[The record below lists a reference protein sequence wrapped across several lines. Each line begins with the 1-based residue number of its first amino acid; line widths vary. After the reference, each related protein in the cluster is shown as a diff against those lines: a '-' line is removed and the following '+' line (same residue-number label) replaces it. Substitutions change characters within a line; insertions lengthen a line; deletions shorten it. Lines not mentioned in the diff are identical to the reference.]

1 VPMPADDA
9 EESWSRSRFAR
20 ATSRG
25 VRGFA
30 GGACRARCS
39 RPPSSSQACRENS
52 YWNYQRPA
60 SPLESVP
67 ELPNHRSGNSHTM
80 QRGNDAGQ
88 SLIKRLTLRS
98 PTPVTGYAM
107 PQIWVKCLPIPEL
120 PSYAQGRRLV
130 THPCSNVPIMRAL
143 ISPFGLAVA
152 AVLVGTAIQD
162 PTLVTSPPEH
172 FSMRVVVSGL
182 EGPWELTWGPDG
194 QLWATERK
202 GRRVIR
208 INPADGTRSTLL
220 MVHEVHQSVQQDGLL
235 GLALHPDFLRGSDD
249 VFLVFTYDD
258 APGPPLARRLGIR
271 KYHYNQATRALG
283 NPEDV
288 ITGLPTHDDH
298 VGGRLAIGPDRK
310 LYLTIGDQGSNF
322 GSNRCNANHAQDLPT
337 SAQVRA
343 KDWSSYQG
351 KILRVNLDGS
361 IPSDNPEING
371 VRSHVFSY
379 GHRNPL
385 GLVFGP
391 DGFLYESEHGPSTD
405 DEVNLIESGRNYGWP
420 NIAGYRDEKSYVYAN
435 WSASKGPACRDLP
448 PGNAVPASVPTQN
461 ESAWNDP
468 RFAPPLRTF
477 FTV

>member
-1 VPMPADDA
+1 
-9 EESWSRSRFAR
+9 
-20 ATSRG
+20 
-25 VRGFA
+25 
-30 GGACRARCS
+30 
-39 RPPSSSQACRENS
+39 
-52 YWNYQRPA
+52 
-60 SPLESVP
+60 
-67 ELPNHRSGNSHTM
+67 
-80 QRGNDAGQ
+80 
-88 SLIKRLTLRS
+88 
-98 PTPVTGYAM
+98 
-107 PQIWVKCLPIPEL
+107 
-120 PSYAQGRRLV
+120 
-130 THPCSNVPIMRAL
+130 MRAL
-143 ISPFGLAVA
+143 IGAFGLAVA

-172 FSMRVVVSGL
+172 FSMRVVASGL

-208 INPADGTRSTLL
+208 LNPADGTRSTLL
-220 MVHEVHQSVQQDGLL
+220 TVHEVHQSVQQDGLL

-249 VFLVFTYDD
+249 LFLVFTYDD
-258 APGPPLARRLGIR
+258 APGPTLARRLGIR
-271 KYHYNQATRALG
+271 KYHYNEAKRTLG

-288 ITGLPTHDDH
+288 IAGLPTHDDH

-337 SAQVRA
+337 SAQIRA
-343 KDWSSYQG
+343 KDWSNYQG
-351 KILRVNLDGS
+351 KILRINLDGS

-391 DGFLYESEHGPSTD
+391 NDFLYESEHGPSTD

-420 NIAGYRDEKSYVYAN
+420 NVAGYRDDQSYVYAN
-435 WSASKGPACRDLP
+435 WSASTGPACRDLP
-448 PGNAVPASVPTQN
+448 VGNAVPPSVPTQN

-477 FTV
+477 FTVETGYDIRGLGSATIAPGGIDIYTSNVIPGWHNSLLALSLIRGAVYRLKLSDDARSVVGAPIEMFPTPNRYRDIALNPDGRTIYVVTDPEGPSRDPSGAQRTLANPGSILEFTYTNN

>member
-1 VPMPADDA
+1 
-9 EESWSRSRFAR
+9 
-20 ATSRG
+20 
-25 VRGFA
+25 
-30 GGACRARCS
+30 
-39 RPPSSSQACRENS
+39 
-52 YWNYQRPA
+52 
-60 SPLESVP
+60 
-67 ELPNHRSGNSHTM
+67 
-80 QRGNDAGQ
+80 
-88 SLIKRLTLRS
+88 
-98 PTPVTGYAM
+98 
-107 PQIWVKCLPIPEL
+107 
-120 PSYAQGRRLV
+120 
-130 THPCSNVPIMRAL
+130 MRAL
-143 ISPFGLAVA
+143 IGAFGLAVA

-162 PTLVTSPPEH
+162 PTLVTNPPEH
-172 FSMRVVVSGL
+172 FSMRVVASGL
-182 EGPWELTWGPDG
+182 EGPWELTWGPDE

-220 MVHEVHQSVQQDGLL
+220 TVHEVHQSVQQDGLL

-258 APGPPLARRLGIR
+258 APGPTLARRLGIR
-271 KYHYNQATRALG
+271 KYHYNQATRTLG

-337 SAQVRA
+337 SAQIRA
-343 KDWSSYQG
+343 KDWSNYQG
-351 KILRVNLDGS
+351 KILRINLDGS

-391 DGFLYESEHGPSTD
+391 NGFLYESEHGPSTD

-420 NIAGYRDEKSYVYAN
+420 NIAGYRDDKSYVYAN

-477 FTV
+477 FTVETGYDIRGLGSATIAPGGIDVYTSNVIPGWRNSLLALSLIRGAVYRLKLSDDGRSVMGAPVEMFPTANRYRDIALNPDGRTIYLATDVEGPSRDPSGAQRTLANPGSILEFIFSND